1 MILKKFQL
9 YFRHVFAT
17 HLILDSYIMNVACRS
32 CKDRSVRASALM
44 RSRNVVLLFIRDVLL
59 ISSDLFPVRVAV
71 TILALAAGC
80 AALPSYKGAP
90 RLPQLARG
98 HSFSFQS
105 SSAAA
110 SSASSSSSFS
120 SSGVNFKN
128 AAPSSA
134 SSAASSS
141 SSSFSG

>member
-1 MILKKFQL
+1 MILKIFQL

-32 CKDRSVRASALM
+32 CEDRSVRALI

-90 RLPQLARG
+90 RPSQLARG